1 MIPKSNACTIV
12 KKRFVDDINKT
23 KILGVYSI
31 EDQLINNSEEKF
43 VIKNILKQIRQHD
56 LVIVSDFGHGLITD
70 KIAKLLIQ
78 NRNL

>member
-43 VIKNILKQIRQHD
+43 VIKIY
-56 LVIVSDFGHGLITD
+56 
-70 KIAKLLIQ
+70 
-78 NRNL
+78 